1 MARTGKPR
9 GPYANTPIQQEK
21 ILRGALEYF
30 GQFGYWGSSMR
41 DIAGHIGMSQASMR
55 HYFATKTEL
64 LTAVL
69 EERDQISQEVI
80 RKAEIYNEYFVDAIA
95 QIVID
100 NVEQPN
106 IVRLFTTLSAEATN
120 EEHPA
125 HPFFAERYRRVAES
139 ISTLLSKAAQVGE
152 ISPAVATADSARVV
166 LSVMFGL
173 QVQWLLDPSIDMA
186 DLFKKFLAQYLGAG
200 RDTEP
205 VRSGKQSKTA
215 ARKRKA
221 S

>member
-41 DIAGHIGMSQASMR
+41 DIATHIGMSQASMR
-55 HYFATKTEL
+55 HYFATKTDL

-69 EERDQISQEVI
+69 EERDKISNEAI
-80 RKAEIYNEYFVDAIA
+80 RRADIHNEHFVDAIA

-106 IVRLFTTLSAEATN
+106 MVRLFTTLSAEATN

-125 HPFFAERYRRVAES
+125 HSFFADRYRRVSES
-139 ISTLLSKAAQVGE
+139 ISSLLSKSAQVGE
-152 ISPAVATADSARVV
+152 ISPAVATPDSARVV

-173 QVQWLLDPSIDMA
+173 QVQWLLDPTIDMA
-186 DLFKKFLAQYLGAG
+186 DLFKKFLAQYLGTVPQG
-200 RDTEP
+200 EP
-205 VRSGKQSKTA
+205 AASGQQTKAA